1 MSNNSIGLHRLGLQ
15 PRRLARSFEI
25 LSQNTLGRWPE
36 AVREICVRVGTVLN
50 GRIIRGLTRAGS
62 RGWPVVVLQQATQTI
77 TTRDGS
83 VPAMCDRARDELI
96 LEALMVPFAVI
107 VRDELAD
114 RPA

>member
-1 MSNNSIGLHRLGLQ
+1 M
-15 PRRLARSFEI
+15 
-25 LSQNTLGRWPE
+25 
-36 AVREICVRVGTVLN
+36 GTVLN

-83 VPAMCDRARDELI
+83 VQAMCDRARDELI